1 LQEDK
6 SYKEKKK
13 EKKEKKKRNL
23 LLYNKKFIQE
33 IKILS
38 NSKVSFIVCFKKHGA
53 LYRKDKKK
61 VLIKRAS

>member
-1 LQEDK
+1 LQGDK
-6 SYKEKKK
+6 SYKEN
-13 EKKEKKKRNL
+13 KKEKKKKNL

-38 NSKVSFIVCFKKHGA
+38 NSKVSFTVCFKKHGA
-53 LYRKDKKK
+53 LYRKDQKK